1 MNKSTISLN
10 LFRATQAVW
19 ALALIMFVAP
29 LIVRN
34 NEFSLVVGLYL
45 VSFIVYAMASVGI
58 FLDLRWAW
66 ILSVAFL
73 ASYWILSGWI
83 GLVNFV
89 VNSYMFF
96 SGHELYRDSPL
107 TIVIVLANA
116 LFGIIP
122 AGILLILGVI
132 CRRHILEALRGQC
145 GIDAQTTS

>member
-1 MNKSTISLN
+1 MNKSIISLH

-19 ALALIMFVAP
+19 ALVLLMFVVP

-34 NEFSLVVGLYL
+34 NELSIIVCLYL
-45 VSFIVYAMASVGI
+45 ISFVVYAVASVGI

-73 ASYWILSGWI
+73 AAYWILSGWI
-83 GLVNFV
+83 SLANFV
-89 VNSYMFF
+89 VNSYMFLT
-96 SGHELYRDSPL
+96 GHELYRDSPL